1 MVPYLGH
8 SVARL
13 TPVWLLCPQEFV
25 EDGLHSAH
33 LIKGYRTACNL
44 VREVTN
50 ARIGHAA
57 D

>member
-1 MVPYLGH
+1 VVPYLGH